1 MATKLQCEICGGK
14 LVGKPGGIFEC
25 EFCGTE
31 FSTEWAKAK
40 IQEIQGIVRVEG
52 TVEVKGSVQIE
63 GSANVQ
69 SLIRRGNLT
78 LEDGKWDDAQKCFN
92 DALNA
97 DPENAEAYLGIAMA
111 KSKCR
116 NKTDFSVRYL
126 TSPEYKIPIEI
137 NRAYQFGNDEMKSW
151 ISDLKRKRASTK
163 ALLEK
168 QKREE
173 EAARKKKEEEEE
185 AARKKKEL
193 EKQLEEQKIIK
204 RLKEKREE
212 IAPYQGLIAASFDHT
227 IAVRSDG
234 KVMAVGHNNTGQC
247 SVSGWSDIKA
257 VATAPYHSIALKVNG
272 TVVAT
277 KCIGYNNCGQCD
289 VSGWSD
295 IIAVSTN
302 TEHTVGLKSDGT
314 VVATKY
320 TQKRGYHGQSEVSW
334 WSDVIAIAAGES
346 HTVGLQSDGSLV
358 VTKYPKEAI
367 GGDFGQREVYDWSN
381 IVAIASGQKHT
392 VGLKS
397 NGTVVAIGENKNGQ
411 CNVDDWTDIVAIAAN
426 GVHTVGLRSDGTVVA
441 VGDNYTGRCNV
452 ESWTDIVAIAAG
464 GNHTIGLRSDGT
476 LVATGSNKYGQC
488 NVSDWKLFKSKTDT
502 EAEYASA
509 CALQASGTLDE
520 VSKALAIFN
529 GLRNYKDS
537 PARAKSCYILLLNI
551 EKNNLNAELP
561 QLKGMFSGKR
571 RKQIESR
578 IAEIDYTLRTMK

>member
-1 MATKLQCEICGGK
+1 MVCYPAI
-14 LVGKPGGIFEC
+14 LV
-25 EFCGTE
+25 
-31 FSTEWAKAK
+31 
-40 IQEIQGIVRVEG
+40 
-52 TVEVKGSVQIE
+52 
-63 GSANVQ
+63 
-69 SLIRRGNLT
+69 
-78 LEDGKWDDAQKCFN
+78 
-92 DALNA
+92 
-97 DPENAEAYLGIAMA
+97 
-111 KSKCR
+111 
-116 NKTDFSVRYL
+116 
-126 TSPEYKIPIEI
+126 
-137 NRAYQFGNDEMKSW
+137 
-151 ISDLKRKRASTK
+151 
-163 ALLEK
+163 LL
-168 QKREE
+168 
-173 EAARKKKEEEEE
+173 
-185 AARKKKEL
+185 
-193 EKQLEEQKIIK
+193 
-204 RLKEKREE
+204 
-212 IAPYQGLIAASFDHT
+212 
-227 IAVRSDG
+227 RS
-234 KVMAVGHNNTGQC
+234 
-247 SVSGWSDIKA
+247 
-257 VATAPYHSIALKVNG
+257 
-272 TVVAT
+272 
-277 KCIGYNNCGQCD
+277 QCD

-411 CNVDDWTDIVAIAAN
+411 CNVDDWTDIVAIAA
-426 GVHTVGLRSDGTVVA
+426 
-441 VGDNYTGRCNV
+441 
-452 ESWTDIVAIAAG
+452 G